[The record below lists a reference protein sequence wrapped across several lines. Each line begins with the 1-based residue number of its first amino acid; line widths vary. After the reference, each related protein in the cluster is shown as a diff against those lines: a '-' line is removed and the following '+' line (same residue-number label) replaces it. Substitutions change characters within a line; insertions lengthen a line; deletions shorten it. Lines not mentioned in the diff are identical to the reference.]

1 MAGYGYTIASRILRQ
16 AEVQLPSWTRVRMR
30 IRILTAGDMSKS
42 TQWKAMTVMA
52 VDGFGYAL
60 AKSAQ
65 TFLIE
70 QALCR
75 TFYAI
80 SDPAVIRPDGSV
92 PEDRCKT
99 EHLQSQVAF
108 LSSTLNLT
116 LLMASFL
123 ATPVFSRLAL
133 TAGKRTVLLINAAS
147 YMLRMILFTAV
158 VYFHTL
164 ADVWWVLGLWL
175 LELVG
180 GGIPVREV
188 LLWMYMAESVP
199 EDGLTGAFNILS
211 AILIGMM
218 SVGTFIGALL
228 LRHHV
233 WLLCSIV
240 IAICALVVLLI
251 CLLPNHHKSLYA
263 EQENILDDE
272 QSPRSSLSHSSS
284 PTTSLLDGAAGSHL
298 ASHGPPAALWRS
310 VLRAASVDLFLSLQ
324 LVLQAL
330 RNPLTLRVMSI
341 FFTYTLAGTVSGTS
355 QQWASSTFRTTLANV
370 DKITSM
376 EQVISA
382 VVLFALPAVSQQ
394 LLRPRLR
401 GKQDT
406 DLCVI
411 TASLVLAVFGA
422 LIMAVAPSI
431 GVYASGVAVSA
442 LGVGL
447 ADSLRSFATSALSD
461 TETLQSLYMSIRTMQ
476 SLAAIVGTPLWAG
489 IFLFIL
495 KSDGGLPP
503 GLLFFATCLVLLV
516 SLYSTMP
523 LRVYR

>member
-1 MAGYGYTIASRILRQ
+1 MPEHTIATRIRRHVQ
-16 AEVQLPSWTRVRMR
+16 VQLPSSTRIRMR
-30 IRILTAGDMSKS
+30 IRVLTADLMSRS
-42 TQWKAMTVMA
+42 TQWKAMTVMT
-52 VDGFGYAL
+52 VDGFGFAL

-75 TFYAI
+75 SFYAI

-92 PEDRCKT
+92 PEDMCKT
-99 EHLQSQVAF
+99 DDLQSQVAF
-108 LSSTLNLT
+108 LSSTLNFT
-116 LLMASFL
+116 LLIASFL
-123 ATPVFSRLAL
+123 ATPVFARLAL
-133 TAGKRTVLLINAAS
+133 TVGKRTVLLINAAS

-158 VYFHTL
+158 VYFYTFT
-164 ADVWWVLGLWL
+164 DVRWVLLLWV

-180 GGIPVREV
+180 GGMPVREV

-199 EDGLTGAFNILS
+199 EDGLTGAFNVLS

-228 LRHHV
+228 LRQHV

-240 IAICALVVLLI
+240 ICICALVMLLI
-251 CLLPNHHKSLYA
+251 CLLPNHHKSLYP
-263 EQENILDDE
+263 EEENISDAED
-272 QSPRSSLSHSSS
+272 SPRSSASQASS
-284 PTTSLLDGAAGSHL
+284 PATSLLNGEQDGRG
-298 ASHGPPAALWRS
+298 ASQGPPPLWQT
-310 VLRAASVDLFLSLQ
+310 VLRAATVDLLLSIQ
-324 LVLQAL
+324 FVVQAL

-355 QQWASSTFRTTLANV
+355 QQWASSTFHTSLADV
-370 DKITSM
+370 DKVTSM
-376 EQVISA
+376 EQVVSA
-382 VVLFALPAVSQQ
+382 IVLFSLPTVSQR

-401 GKQDT
+401 SKQNT
-406 DLCVI
+406 DLWVI
-411 TASLVLAVFGA
+411 TASLVFCAFGA
-422 LIMAVAPSI
+422 LVMSLAPSI
-431 GVYASGVAVSA
+431 GIYAVGVAVSA

-461 TETLQSLYMSIRTMQ
+461 TETLESLYMSIRTMQ
-476 SLAAIVGTPLWAG
+476 SLAAIVGTPLWGG
-489 IFLFIL
+489 IFLLIL

-503 GLLFFATCLVLLV
+503 GLLFFATGIVFLV

-523 LRVYR
+523 LRGYR